1 MDKTRVKAN
10 EKDGVT
16 TVRILITHNMD
27 VEGVDKKTDQKIEA
41 HFIQEITC
49 SHNNEVVMTANW
61 TQGISKNPYLSF
73 KFRGAKRGDTLKVYW
88 VDNKGESE
96 TTETPITE

>member
-16 TVRILITHNMD
+16 TVRVLITHNMD
-27 VEGVDKKTDQKIEA
+27 VDSVDKKTNQEIKA

-49 SHNNEVVMTANW
+49 THNNEVVMKANW

-73 KFRGAKRGDTLKVYW
+73 KFRGAKRGDVLKVSW
-88 VDNKGESE
+88 IDNKGE
-96 TTETPITE
+96 TEAVEAPITE